1 MQRLLLSILRFC
13 LSAWVGIAIF
23 FVVHVIEL
31 PKSDLFKTQTK
42 FEHPKVLFPL
52 YYAFEFALLI
62 PALVCA
68 CAGLGNSNIGRGRRI
83 AILQLLIV
91 ATALAAWDFGLI
103 YQKLIEMMASS
114 APLPAEFHSLHR
126 MSRWLNE
133 AMLTACT
140 AAIVLALLP
149 EESRSGRHNVDG
161 SQTGRQGE
169 TARTG
174 LLGDDKE
181 SSLLTPAGCLRQVKE
196 ICSLLSLLTPS
207 DQRLW

>member
-23 FVVHVIEL
+23 FVVLVIDLRQSEL
-31 PKSDLFKTQTK
+31 FTPETK

-52 YYAFEFALLI
+52 YYAFEFVLLV
-62 PALVCA
+62 PALACA
-68 CAGLGNSNIGRGRRI
+68 CAGLWNSNIGRGRRI

-114 APLPAEFHSLHR
+114 TSLPAEFHSLHR

-133 AMLTACT
+133 AMLTACV
-140 AAIVLALLP
+140 AATVLASLP
-149 EESRSGRHNVDG
+149 EKSRSDIIR
-161 SQTGRQGE
+161 
-169 TARTG
+169 
-174 LLGDDKE
+174 
-181 SSLLTPAGCLRQVKE
+181 
-196 ICSLLSLLTPS
+196 
-207 DQRLW
+207 